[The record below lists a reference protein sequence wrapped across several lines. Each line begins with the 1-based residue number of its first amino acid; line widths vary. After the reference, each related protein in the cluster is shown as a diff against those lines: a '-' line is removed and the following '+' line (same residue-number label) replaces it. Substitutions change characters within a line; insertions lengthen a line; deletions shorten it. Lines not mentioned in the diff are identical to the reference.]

1 MYRVDWVTRIR
12 SRQSPSVDA
21 PALDWLRVPQVSPT
35 VWKLGFTSLLTDI
48 SSEMVSSVLPVYFVL
63 HLGFSAMQF
72 GFLDG
77 VFQGGAVALVSL
89 ISGMLADHWRRQK
102 EVATAGYAL
111 SALCRIGLL
120 AAGNVWTVIAGILA
134 LDGLGK
140 GIRTAPR
147 DAMISLASPRVTL
160 ATAFAVHRAL
170 DTCGAVIGPLA
181 AFLMLRSLPDA
192 FNLVFVASFCIA
204 LVGLGVISL
213 LVDNQRYERAV
224 GQYRAAGR
232 GSETRTLQLS
242 FGLLRQRRFRV
253 LVIAAGVLGIAT
265 ISDGFIY
272 LLLQNRTHSS
282 ASSIPLYAFLTAIF
296 YFLLSVPAGRLAD
309 HWGPRNVFLSGYGLL
324 ALIYAIVLSSEMGGR
339 TQYVV
344 VALFG
349 AYYAATDGV
358 LAAMTSAT
366 LGAELRTTGLAL
378 LNTASSLSRLV
389 SSVLFGWLWAS
400 GAMRTAVWTFLLG
413 LLAAG
418 IVSVCILA
426 ERKRE

>member
-1 MYRVDWVTRIR
+1 
-12 SRQSPSVDA
+12 
-21 PALDWLRVPQVSPT
+21 
-35 VWKLGFTSLLTDI
+35 LLTDI

-63 HLGFSAMQF
+63 HLGFSAAQF

-89 ISGMLADHWRRQK
+89 ISGMLADRWRRQK

-111 SALCRIGLL
+111 STLCRIGLL

-147 DAMISLASPRVTL
+147 DAMISLASPRATL

-170 DTCGAVIGPLA
+170 DTCGAVLGPLA
-181 AFLMLRSLPDA
+181 AFLMLRSLPGA
-192 FNLVFVASFCIA
+192 FNLVLVASFCIA

-213 LVDNQRYERAV
+213 LVDKP
-224 GQYRAAGR
+224 AGR
-232 GSETRTLQLS
+232 GSEMRTLQLS

-253 LVIAAGVLGIAT
+253 LVIAAGILGIAT

-309 HWGPRNVFLSGYGLL
+309 QWGPRNVFLSGYGLL
-324 ALIYAIVLSSEMGGR
+324 ALIYAIVLSAEMGGR
-339 TQYVV
+339 AQYVV

-413 LLAAG
+413 LSAAG
-418 IVSVCILA
+418 IVSAYILA

>member
-12 SRQSPSVDA
+12 SRQSPSVGA

-89 ISGMLADHWRRQK
+89 ISGMLADRWRRQK

-170 DTCGAVIGPLA
+170 DTCGAVLGPLA
-181 AFLMLRSLPDA
+181 AFLMLRSLPGA
-192 FNLVFVASFCIA
+192 FNLVLVASFCIA
-204 LVGLGVISL
+204 IVGLGVISL
-213 LVDNQRYERAV
+213 LVDKP
-224 GQYRAAGR
+224 AGTASR
-232 GSETRTLQLS
+232 GSETRTLRLS

-418 IVSVCILA
+418 IVSACILA